1 MNLLTNNFNIK
12 LTNKL
17 SFFILITLFFGFFSC
32 QDKTKELGLSLPN
45 QANVE
50 VFFTDTMAVETS
62 TVFIDSVNTT
72 NSTSLLVGKLN
83 DPQLGVMTASS
94 VFTFQAISSERFK
107 PIKDTLDPLKNPNVD
122 LSKLEASFV
131 LTYSKFYGE
140 GTGKQKFGIHTLKNS
155 LDKAKIYNN
164 KSGLPTDNFDDYNP
178 ISIDKTTTGHEFDIA
193 TDLPSK
199 RLRIPLADNFRDGL
213 INLLKNMPDDILT
226 QELLETY
233 LKGIVLVPDAGSKAI
248 LDFEATVGSTQ
259 GVSKL
264 GFIELRYP
272 VKGKTDIFYSY
283 IITVK
288 QPDLLSV
295 YNARAPSVRYNKITV
310 DRTGTPF
317 STLPTTGN
325 STIAPIAPDNL
336 CVAQTGLGYYTK
348 LTFPNLKY
356 WKEKGEISVNRV
368 DMVVFP
374 AENSY
379 DEKMVLPS
387 ALELV
392 ELDANGNRS
401 KFTLNQTFNTF
412 VFTDYIIRTVQGEG
426 ENPYALSRPLTLGF
440 LSVGGYY
447 SGNMTTYFQY
457 MLNQLNPKYTASAK
471 KVNNGLLLGVTQAS
485 SPLQTATTSSP
496 VNLDRLILRGAKAPT
511 KSLKLRVFYT
521 KNK

>member
-1 MNLLTNNFNIK
+1 MNLLTNKI
-12 LTNKL
+12 
-17 SFFILITLFFGFFSC
+17 SFFILIILFFGFFSC

-45 QANVE
+45 QENVE
-50 VFFTDTMAVETS
+50 VFFTDTMTVETS

-83 DPQLGVMTASS
+83 DPQLGVMTAMP
-94 VFTFQAISSERFK
+94 VFTFQAIASERFK
-107 PIKDTLDPLKNPNVD
+107 PIRDTLAIVGNNTDV
-122 LSKLEASFV
+122 EANFV
-131 LTYSKFYGE
+131 LSYSKSYGE
-140 GTGKQKFGIHTLKNS
+140 GTGKQKFGVHTLVNN
-155 LDKAKIYNN
+155 LDKSKVYNN
-164 KSGLPTDNFDDYNP
+164 KSGLPTDNFDVYSP

-193 TDLPSK
+193 TGLPSK
-199 RLRIPLADNFRDGL
+199 RLRIPLADSFRDGL

-226 QELLETY
+226 QDLLETY
-233 LKGIVLVPDAGSKAI
+233 LKGIVLVPDAASKTI
-248 LDFEATVGSTQ
+248 LDFEATVGTTQ

-272 VKGKTDIFYSY
+272 VKGQTDIFYSY

-295 YNARAPSVRYNKITV
+295 YNARTPSVRYNKITV

-325 STIAPIAPDNL
+325 ATIAPTAPDNL

-348 LTFPNLKY
+348 ITLPNLQK
-356 WKEKGEISVNRV
+356 WREKGKISINRV
-368 DMVVFP
+368 DLIVFP

-379 DEKMVLPS
+379 DEKMVLPN

-401 KFTLNQTFNTF
+401 KFVLNQTFNTF
-412 VFTDYIIRTVQGEG
+412 TFTDYIIRTVQAEG
-426 ENPYALSRPLTLGF
+426 ENPYALSRALGLNF

-457 MLNQLNPKYTASAK
+457 MLNQLNPNYTASAK
-471 KVNNGLLLGVTQAS
+471 KANNGFLLGVTQAS
-485 SPLQTATTSSP
+485 EPLRPATTASP
-496 VNLDRLILRGAKAPT
+496 VNLDRLILRGAKAQT

>member
-1 MNLLTNNFNIK
+1 MNLLTNKI
-12 LTNKL
+12 
-17 SFFILITLFFGFFSC
+17 SFFVLIILFFGFFSC

-45 QANVE
+45 QKNVE
-50 VFFTDTMAVETS
+50 VFFTDTVAVETS

-83 DPQLGVMTASS
+83 DPQLGVMTAMP

-107 PIKDTLDPLKNPNVD
+107 PIKDTLAIVD
-122 LSKLEASFV
+122 DNSGVEASFV
-131 LTYSKFYGE
+131 LTYSKSYGE
-140 GTGKQKFGIHTLKNS
+140 GTGKQKFGVHTLVNN
-155 LDKAKIYNN
+155 LDKSKIYNN

-178 ISIDKTTTGHEFDIA
+178 ISIDKTTAGHEFDIA
-193 TDLPSK
+193 TDLPGK
-199 RLRIPLADNFRDGL
+199 RLRIPLADSFRDKL
-213 INLLKNMPDDILT
+213 ITMLKSVPDDGILT
-226 QELLETY
+226 QDLLETY
-233 LKGIVLVPDAGSKAI
+233 LKGIVLVPDAASKTI
-248 LDFEATVGSTQ
+248 LDFEATVGTTQ

-272 VKGKTDIFYSY
+272 VKGKTDVFYSY

-295 YNARAPSVRYNKITV
+295 YNAHAPSVRYNKITV

-325 STIAPIAPDNL
+325 ATFAPIAPDNL
-336 CVAQTGLGYYTK
+336 CIAQTGLGYYTK
-348 LTFPNLKY
+348 LIFPNLKY
-356 WKEKGEISVNRV
+356 WKDRGEISINRV
-368 DMVVFP
+368 DLIVFP

-379 DEKMVLPS
+379 DEKMVLPNG
-387 ALELV
+387 LELV

-412 VFTDYIIRTVQGEG
+412 TFTDYVIRTVQREG
-426 ENPYALSRPLTLGF
+426 ENPYALSTPLALGF

-457 MLNQLNPKYTASAK
+457 MLNQLNPNYTASAK
-471 KVNNGLLLGVTQAS
+471 KVNNGFLLGVTQAS
-485 SPLQTATTSSP
+485 QPLRAATTASP